1 MGSKLSALLQI
12 RTNTSCAI
20 SCAYRCL
27 RRFRMRR
34 NTEPLRPDRII
45 RPWPSHPA
53 PQCVG
58 AVLCGANQNFRKEPQ
73 IRKADSGCQTLAF
86 WIQRQC
92 TKSRR
97 RAGIEIER
105 EPIGI
110 ILHEVCADHWMH
122 VQFVREQMKRPGGV
136 RAALSAKISLT
147 LRVGPLAS
155 PPRKLNQITN
165 HAAYVDC

>member
-1 MGSKLSALLQI
+1 MWDQNCRPCSKSG
-12 RTNTSCAI
+12 RTLPAQSPAHH
-20 SCAYRCL
+20 RCL
-27 RRFRMRR
+27 RRFRLRR

-110 ILHEVCADHWMH
+110 ILHEVCADQWMH
-122 VQFVREQMKRPGGV
+122 VQFVREQMKRPGRRPHSALGKNFV
-136 RAALSAKISLT
+136 DAPCRPSSFAAPQAEPNYQPRSL
-147 LRVGPLAS
+147 R
-155 PPRKLNQITN
+155 
-165 HAAYVDC
+165 